1 MTSEQAAMKSSRSM
15 KRKIGGVHEKYSDKE
30 NVASKK
36 ATRRISR
43 QNLNAAG
50 ECRNLSAGQ
59 NDGILPLQASKV
71 SCQKLPG
78 RTTCSPVT
86 KGDAAAGSQ
95 QLDSCKK
102 IKLQLFPINK
112 STRQRL
118 EKDGCNPFQ
127 ELTLSAQKKISSV
140 IKHLYTKW
148 SSSSLGLGE
157 LLLFPYDTN
166 TENIASQKRWSSK
179 DTNISAGEVYAAI
192 ESPAIFRLRYG
203 CFSDLK
209 LKAFEVP
216 DISPAS
222 GMHAQSRGI
231 KRIFADAMD
240 IANDKVKG
248 AKLKNE
254 ELSKPICK
262 NEHEIVIENQKM
274 ASNIQVDHMVDE
286 VRKQNVPSKT
296 DNPWDDILT
305 NLSIGGLFSEASL
318 QGKISKTE
326 NKLDLQPIQSVSDI
340 SIGGLLSEV
349 SLQGKTSTEMNQEN
363 RVELQPPTFS
373 SYFSKGGFLSEASS
387 REKISDF
394 NLDSKGTSG
403 LKETSKCGPHIES
416 KFSWDFNLTNLS
428 IGGLL
433 SEASLLEKVKN
444 HDQRSEDK
452 PSSQPDSL
460 DAFVAARMNSRP
472 EISKSSSHELHS
484 SILDAEETCHAF
496 PVRKISSGNENATT
510 SCGQAGSGNGH
521 EYTSSKS
528 FRIPSSSS
536 AAERS
541 TQSVIAQDQSSEQPK
556 TTLFSRS
563 RGVFD
568 EDSSLGLKGI
578 KWEDSLGPFDLG
590 LPILRPV
597 SIGDS
602 VSLSEF
608 IK

>member
-1 MTSEQAAMKSSRSM
+1 MKCSRSM
-15 KRKIGGVHEKYSDKE
+15 KRKIGEVHEKYSDKE

-36 ATRRISR
+36 ATRRIGR

-50 ECRNLSAGQ
+50 ECGNLSAGE

-86 KGDAAAGSQ
+86 KGHAAAGSQ
-95 QLDSCKK
+95 QLGSYKK

-112 STRQRL
+112 RTRQRL

-140 IKHLYTKW
+140 IKHLNTKW

-166 TENIASQKRWSSK
+166 TGNIASQKRWSSK

-203 CFSDLK
+203 WFSDLK

-216 DISPAS
+216 DISQPS
-222 GMHAQSRGI
+222 GLRSQSRGT
-231 KRIFADAMD
+231 KRIFAAAMD
-240 IANDKVKG
+240 ITNDKVEG

-262 NEHEIVIENQKM
+262 DEHANVIVNQKM
-274 ASNIQVDHMVDE
+274 ASNIPVDHKVE
-286 VRKQNVPSKT
+286 VRKQNVPSMME
-296 DNPWDDILT
+296 NPWDDILT

-318 QGKISKTE
+318 QGKISKSE
-326 NKLDLQPIQSVSDI
+326 NKLDLQPIQFVSDI

-349 SLQGKTSTEMNQEN
+349 SLQGKLSTEMKHEN
-363 RVELQPPTFS
+363 IVELQPPTFS
-373 SYFSKGGFLSEASS
+373 SYFSKGSFLSEASS
-387 REKISDF
+387 QGKISDF
-394 NLDSKGTSG
+394 NLASKGSFG
-403 LKETSKCGPHIES
+403 LKETSECGAHIES
-416 KFSWDFNLTNLS
+416 KFSWDFNLINLS

-444 HDQRSEDK
+444 HDQRSEGK

-460 DAFVAARMNSRP
+460 DAFVAAPMNSHP
-472 EISKSSSHELHS
+472 EISKPSSHELHS

-496 PVRKISSGNENATT
+496 PVRKKSGNENATT
-510 SCGQAGSGNGH
+510 SSGTAGLGNCH
-521 EYTSSKS
+521 KDTSSKS
-528 FRIPSSSS
+528 FRIPSSSN
-536 AAERS
+536 AAERT
-541 TQSVIAQDQSSEQPK
+541 TQSAIAQDQSSQQPK

-563 RGVFD
+563 QGVFD

-590 LPILRPV
+590 LPILRLV
-597 SIGDS
+597 SSGDS

-608 IK
+608 VK

>member
-1 MTSEQAAMKSSRSM
+1 MKCSRSM
-15 KRKIGGVHEKYSDKE
+15 KRKIGENHEKYSDKE

-36 ATRRISR
+36 ATCRIGR

-50 ECRNLSAGQ
+50 DCRNLSAGE

-71 SCQKLPG
+71 SCQNLPG

-95 QLDSCKK
+95 QLGSYKK
-102 IKLQLFPINK
+102 IKLQLFPINR
-112 STRQRL
+112 SIRQRL

-140 IKHLYTKW
+140 IKHLNTKW

-157 LLLFPYDTN
+157 LLLFPYYTN
-166 TENIASQKRWSSK
+166 TGNIASQKRWSSK

-192 ESPAIFRLRYG
+192 GSPAIFRLRHVW
-203 CFSDLK
+203 FSDLK
-209 LKAFEVP
+209 FKAFEVP
-216 DISPAS
+216 DISQPSA
-222 GMHAQSRGI
+222 MHSQSRGT
-231 KRIFADAMD
+231 KRIFAAVMD
-240 IANDKVKG
+240 IRNDKVEG

-262 NEHEIVIENQKM
+262 DEHANVIVNQKM
-274 ASNIQVDHMVDE
+274 ASNILVDHNVDE
-286 VRKQNVPSKT
+286 VRKQNVE
-296 DNPWDDILT
+296 NPWDDILT

-318 QGKISKTE
+318 QGKISKSE
-326 NKLDLQPIQSVSDI
+326 NKLDLQPIQFVSDI

-349 SLQGKTSTEMNQEN
+349 SLQGKLSTEMKQDN
-363 RVELQPPTFS
+363 RVELQPPTIS
-373 SYFSKGGFLSEASS
+373 SYFSKGSFLSEASS
-387 REKISDF
+387 QGKISDF
-394 NLDSKGTSG
+394 NLASKGTSR
-403 LKETSKCGPHIES
+403 LKETSECGAYIES

-444 HDQRSEDK
+444 HDQRSEGK

-460 DAFVAARMNSRP
+460 DAFVAAPMNSHP
-472 EISKSSSHELHS
+472 EISKPSSHELHS

-496 PVRKISSGNENATT
+496 PVRKKSGNENATT
-510 SCGQAGSGNGH
+510 SCGTAGLGNCH
-521 EYTSSKS
+521 EDTSSKL
-528 FRIPSSSS
+528 FRIPSSFN
-536 AAERS
+536 AAECI
-541 TQSVIAQDQSSEQPK
+541 TQSVIAQDQSSQQPN
-556 TTLFSRS
+556 TTLFSCS
-563 RGVFD
+563 QGVFD
-568 EDSSLGLKGI
+568 EDSSIGLKGI

-590 LPILRPV
+590 LSILRPV
-597 SIGDS
+597 SSGDS

-608 IK
+608 VK